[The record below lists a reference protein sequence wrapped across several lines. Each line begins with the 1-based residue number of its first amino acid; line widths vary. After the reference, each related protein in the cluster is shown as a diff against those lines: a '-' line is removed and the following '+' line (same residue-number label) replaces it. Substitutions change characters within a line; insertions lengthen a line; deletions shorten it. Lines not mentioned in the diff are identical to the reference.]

1 MSLIIYKFRTCT
13 VFWYKR
19 RPIQTT
25 LQSTS
30 GECAAVC
37 AFLAHLSLPIQKVS
51 AANKWCGLKP
61 ARNAYARSKWLTV
74 KTRMCYRT
82 EPHSKLSHIHSYS
95 IHARQIWEGSR
106 STKIIRIG
114 QFWRLYGSKL
124 CDFIA
129 YMNKNLWK
137 EQDAEKTGSRTLGGV
152 QAKFVGS
159 TLRAC
164 TSPSTISGSLKFS
177 RIRKAQADHDIKF
190 MHWYNI
196 EFALEDRM
204 H

>member
-1 MSLIIYKFRTCT
+1 MYCILVQTAPHTNNSPVYVRWMCSCMCISCSLPC
-13 VFWYKR
+13 W
-19 RPIQTT
+19 PI
-25 LQSTS
+25 
-30 GECAAVC
+30 
-37 AFLAHLSLPIQKVS
+37 LSLPIQKVS

-106 STKIIRIG
+106 STKIIRIS

-137 EQDAEKTGSRTLGGV
+137 EQDAEKNGSRTLGGV